1 MLPDDGRTISRNV
14 ALLNLFVHNVVNL
27 LYQVRILLICLRFI
41 LLYPII
47 YKTGVY
53 QMWVYIKYDIYQ
65 IWAYQVHTPS

>member
-1 MLPDDGRTISRNV
+1 MLPDDGRTIARNV

-47 YKTGVY
+47 YKTGVH
-53 QMWVYIKYDIYQ
+53 QM
-65 IWAYQVHTPS
+65 